1 MCAWRLYSAD
11 VATRTVL
18 LVKPAAR
25 RLMRL
30 WYDPHFRTK
39 SVQRLSANGQTWT
52 ISPANKVCTAAQRER
67 ADLDNQPWWRPAVD
81 VVDLQA
87 VLHREMLARASLPC
101 GDRHQ
106 CALETG
112 PYPCLVTLAVHALT
126 QDAEN

>member
-1 MCAWRLYSAD
+1 MIQNDHVRVWPLNRDSTAQTCSLQ
-11 VATRTVL
+11 
-18 LVKPAAR
+18 VKPAAR
-25 RLMRL
+25 
-30 WYDPHFRTK
+30 
-39 SVQRLSANGQTWT
+39 
-52 ISPANKVCTAAQRER
+52 VCTAAQRER

-87 VLHREMLARASLPC
+87 VLHREMLTRATLPC

-112 PYPCLVTLAVHALT
+112 PYPCLVALAVHALI